1 MTGQRLRLND
11 GAEIF
16 VDDDNHVIH
25 TRRGVLY
32 TGATEDAALRASV
45 TFYDQHKAALTPRDA
60 QAGLEAALEVLIRVA
75 AETPQC
81 VQDPERESCLAAL
94 ANDERQG
101 RRRGW
106 NKLPQDR
113 MCPAC
118 ALYWSLQVARN
129 HLHACMRLR

>member
-1 MTGQRLRLND
+1 MTKQRLRLND

-25 TRRGVLY
+25 WFRDLARV
-32 TGATEDAALRASV
+32 TEPGRV
-45 TFYDQHKAALTPRDA
+45 DA
-60 QAGLEAALEVLIRVA
+60 QAGLEAALEVLIHVT